1 LGRKSYLN
9 REDLKD
15 QIISDVEKYREELC
29 QLSRQ
34 IHANPELGFHE
45 FRAMAWL
52 TEVLENQGFSL
63 ERGIF
68 GLPTAFRATC
78 GKGQPVVALLAEY
91 DALPDLG
98 HACGHNLIAAA
109 AVGAGLA
116 SKTVI
121 ESLGGRVIVIG
132 TPAEELY
139 GGKITMAHKGAFND
153 LDSAMMMHPGTQ
165 NRAVTS
171 ALACQGLSI
180 QFFGQASHAA
190 GSPEKGINA
199 LEAMILSYNS
209 INSLRQHIEST
220 ARIHGIIT
228 DGGQAAN
235 IIPAHTAA
243 SFLVRA
249 DSEAYLSAL
258 KQKVVDCFKGAAVA
272 TGARL
277 EYRWDE
283 LSYAPMLN
291 NLTIG
296 KLFAANMR
304 RLGRY
309 TKMVDPDQSF
319 GSTDFGN
326 VSQLIPG
333 MHASVAIA
341 RPGIFTHSPQFA
353 AAAISEKGLQA
364 MLDAAKALA
373 MTVADLVSCPEF
385 LEKAK
390 REFYRSK

>member
-1 LGRKSYLN
+1 L
-9 REDLKD
+9 DLERIKD
-15 QIISDVEKYREELC
+15 RIISDIDSNREELI

-34 IHANPELGFHE
+34 IFATPELGFNE
-45 FRAMAWL
+45 FKAMAWL
-52 TEVLENQGFSL
+52 TAALEGRGFSVT
-63 ERGIF
+63 RGIF
-68 GLPTAFRATC
+68 NLPTAFEAAY
-78 GKGQPVVALLAEY
+78 GKGGPVIALTAEY

-98 HACGHNLIAAA
+98 HACGHNLIAASAIGA
-109 AVGAGLA
+109 ALA

-121 ESLGGRVIVIG
+121 DNLGGKLVVIG

-139 GGKITMAHKGAFND
+139 GGKVTMAQRGAFNG
-153 LDSAMMMHPGTQ
+153 LDAAMMVHPGTH

-171 ALACQGLSI
+171 ALACQGLYI
-180 QFFGQASHAA
+180 QFFGRASHAA

-235 IIPAHTAA
+235 IVPAHTAA
-243 SFLVRA
+243 SFMVRA
-249 DSEAYLSAL
+249 TDETYLTEL
-258 KQKVVDCFKGAAVA
+258 KLKVLNCFKGAAAA

-283 LSYAPMLN
+283 LSYAPVLN
-291 NLTIG
+291 NITLG
-296 KLFAANMR
+296 KLFAGNMR

-309 TKMVDPDQSF
+309 TKMTDPEQSF

-353 AAAISEKGLQA
+353 AAANSDRGMQGL
-364 MLDAAKALA
+364 LDASKALA
-373 MTVADLVSCPEF
+373 MTVADLFYNPQI

-390 REFYRSK
+390 KEFYRSK

>member
-1 LGRKSYLN
+1 LN

-153 LDSAMMMHPGTQ
+153 LDAAMMMHPGTQ
-165 NRAVTS
+165 
-171 ALACQGLSI
+171 
-180 QFFGQASHAA
+180 
-190 GSPEKGINA
+190 
-199 LEAMILSYNS
+199 
-209 INSLRQHIEST
+209 IELL
-220 ARIHGIIT
+220 
-228 DGGQAAN
+228 
-235 IIPAHTAA
+235 PA
-243 SFLVRA
+243 
-249 DSEAYLSAL
+249 
-258 KQKVVDCFKGAAVA
+258 
-272 TGARL
+272 
-277 EYRWDE
+277 
-283 LSYAPMLN
+283 P
-291 NLTIG
+291 
-296 KLFAANMR
+296 
-304 RLGRY
+304 
-309 TKMVDPDQSF
+309 
-319 GSTDFGN
+319 
-326 VSQLIPG
+326 
-333 MHASVAIA
+333 
-341 RPGIFTHSPQFA
+341 
-353 AAAISEKGLQA
+353 
-364 MLDAAKALA
+364 
-373 MTVADLVSCPEF
+373 
-385 LEKAK
+385 
-390 REFYRSK
+390 

>member
-1 LGRKSYLN
+1 LEL
-9 REDLKD
+9 EDLKER
-15 QIISDVEKYREELC
+15 IIAEVENHREALC

-34 IHANPELGFHE
+34 IHASPELGFQE
-45 FRAMAWL
+45 YKAMAWL
-52 TEVLENQGFSL
+52 TEALESQGFSL

-68 GLPTAFRATC
+68 DLPTAFRATC
-78 GKGQPVVALLAEY
+78 GKGHPVIALLAEY

-109 AVGAGLA
+109 AIGAGIALKSIVA
-116 SKTVI
+116 D
-121 ESLGGRVIVIG
+121 LGGRVIVIG

-139 GGKITMAHKGAFND
+139 GGKITMAQRGAFND
-153 LDSAMMMHPGTQ
+153 LDAAMMVHPGTQ

-171 ALACQGLSI
+171 ALACQGLNI

-235 IIPAHTAA
+235 IVPAHTAA

-258 KQKVVDCFKGAAVA
+258 KQKVVDCFKGAALA

-283 LSYAPMLN
+283 LYYAPMLN

-304 RLGRY
+304 RLGRF
-309 TKMVDPDQSF
+309 TRMVDPDQSF

-373 MTVADLVSCPEF
+373 MTVADLVSSSET
-385 LEKAK
+385 LEKAQ